1 MKTRLKLEAC
11 IFIDVIRHPKLN
23 RPEYRH
29 PQFYILK
36 YLLRKLSPRVTLFS
50 GTYPFTLSKCSPPP
64 PPDAILSPRFRI
76 KFFTRVGLLFLV
88 CLYSAVTEFEYI
100 AEIWGCKYR
109 TIARTFFKDWN
120 GSPTTVAYRSVSSGN
135 EPGNLEHKWEVVT
148 CRWVQYCE
156 RPLKSTSNELHKR
169 FQRTRKKFDFWSLTH

>member
-50 GTYPFTLSKCSPPP
+50 GTYPFTLGKCFPPGM
-64 PPDAILSPRFRI
+64 LHYRH
-76 KFFTRVGLLFLV
+76 VLGLNFSLVLVSCFLFV
-88 CLYSAVTEFEYI
+88 CTA
-100 AEIWGCKYR
+100 
-109 TIARTFFKDWN
+109 
-120 GSPTTVAYRSVSSGN
+120 
-135 EPGNLEHKWEVVT
+135 
-148 CRWVQYCE
+148 Q
-156 RPLKSTSNELHKR
+156 
-169 FQRTRKKFDFWSLTH
+169 

>member
-50 GTYPFTLSKCSPPP
+50 GTYPFTLSKCFSPPR
-64 PPDAILSPRFRI
+64 DAILSPRFRI
-76 KFFTRVGLLFLV
+76 KFFTHVSLLFLV

-100 AEIWGCKYR
+100 AEI
-109 TIARTFFKDWN
+109 
-120 GSPTTVAYRSVSSGN
+120 
-135 EPGNLEHKWEVVT
+135 
-148 CRWVQYCE
+148 
-156 RPLKSTSNELHKR
+156 
-169 FQRTRKKFDFWSLTH
+169 